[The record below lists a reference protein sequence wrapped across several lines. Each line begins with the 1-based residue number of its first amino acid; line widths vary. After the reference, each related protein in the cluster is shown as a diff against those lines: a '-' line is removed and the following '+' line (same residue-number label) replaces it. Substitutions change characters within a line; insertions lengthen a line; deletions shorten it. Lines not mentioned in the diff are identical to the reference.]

1 MNEVFKET
9 NNQVDVYTTKYF
21 ARAIQKQNIDSL
33 ISNLGA
39 EAPAVQVKKKVPMKK
54 ETKQKEEGK

>member
-21 ARAIQKQNIDSL
+21 ARAMQKQNLKSL
-33 ISNLGA
+33 IFTLGA
-39 EAPAVQVKKKVPMKK
+39 EAPTFQVKKNAPMDQGM
-54 ETKQKEEGK
+54 KQKEEGK